1 MHTMSFPCVAIA
13 AALLWTSVRTDS
25 LRVGQEEDDDSEML
39 VHSTRVRNSSIP
51 CATVRMYRH
60 CVRSTTT
67 KVKGVSPEHDDLS
80 HYTDLP
86 LPAWNTPM
94 KWCTDQGSALMKSEG
109 KKLRQRELKMDL
121 SKLKVIVDTDQRDAT
136 SANSLLQG
144 LADQGEIFAARVEY
158 FPVLFNAFKPGAGAT
173 VCKTPSKELMT
184 AQKQQRLHT
193 TPMPMGVGP
202 AHDMNQTKYNDVL
215 ELFEKLFGVGAAG
228 SLKQMSNPPIIDNET
243 GLLKGAPV
251 VLKLLATNL
260 MFAYA
265 SNITIATHVPA
276 SRDQIFELTAWTHW
290 ERRIS
295 QTPAL
300 LVSKKACG
308 VLSMITMLLGKPRQK
323 YAIFV
328 GHDSDLDALA
338 HFFQITWKAPPFPA
352 WKPTPPGSSLSFTS
366 LGDGT
371 ALVHFT
377 YQVFDSSNDPEVKVV
392 PTLPGRV
399 SLFKIKAFIETQ
411 IMEFAGTPVLPLLQL
426 ISSHDDLPEGSGAMS
441 PVMRDADFSAASCP
455 VSDLRGLRGSLS
467 PPQHTS
473 PRGQSPDNSGE
484 PLMKQ
489 VSFRMSEDEDDDEAQ
504 PSRPRRNSRSL
515 SPSIY
520 RKQQGGP
527 ARLAPPKSESDAL
540 LSSGSERDRARVSKS
555 LHNKPTASTL
565 SSGSNVPLPE
575 GAFASDRVEFR
586 ISGPD
591 SNKQVLDCRSSNLEA
606 CRASIPGTRICRCDL
621 PLEGF

>member
-1 MHTMSFPCVAIA
+1 MVVITTRAEVERRMHTMSFPPVAFA
-13 AALLWTSVRTDS
+13 AALIWTSVRSDS

-39 VHSTRVRNSSIP
+39 VHSTRIRNSSIP

-67 KVKGVSPEHDDLS
+67 KVKGLSPEHDDLS

-94 KWCTDQGSALMKSEG
+94 MWCTDQGSALIKSEG
-109 KKLRQRELKMDL
+109 KKLRQREPKMDL

-173 VCKTPSKELMT
+173 VCKTPSKQLLT
-184 AQKQQRLHT
+184 AQKQQRLDT

-202 AHDMNQTKYNDVL
+202 AHDMNQTKYNEVL

-228 SLKQMSNPPIIDNET
+228 SLKQMTNPPIIDNQT

-265 SNITIATHVPA
+265 SNIPVATHVPA
-276 SRDQIFELTAWTHW
+276 SRDQIFELSAWIHW
-290 ERRIS
+290 ERRIK

-308 VLSMITMLLGKPRQK
+308 VLSMITMLLGKPMQK

-366 LGDGT
+366 LGDST

-377 YQVFDSSNDPEVKVV
+377 YQVFDSSDDPDVKVV

-399 SLFKIKAFIETQ
+399 SLFKVKAFIETQ
-411 IMEFAGTPVLPLLQL
+411 ITEFAGEECLKVCT
-426 ISSHDDLPEGSGAMS
+426 
-441 PVMRDADFSAASCP
+441 
-455 VSDLRGLRGSLS
+455 SLS
-467 PPQHTS
+467 A
-473 PRGQSPDNSGE
+473 N
-484 PLMKQ
+484 M
-489 VSFRMSEDEDDDEAQ
+489 
-504 PSRPRRNSRSL
+504 
-515 SPSIY
+515 
-520 RKQQGGP
+520 
-527 ARLAPPKSESDAL
+527 
-540 LSSGSERDRARVSKS
+540 
-555 LHNKPTASTL
+555 
-565 SSGSNVPLPE
+565 
-575 GAFASDRVEFR
+575 
-586 ISGPD
+586 
-591 SNKQVLDCRSSNLEA
+591 
-606 CRASIPGTRICRCDL
+606 
-621 PLEGF
+621 